1 MSPII
6 SIRQF
11 RDLPDYGFTR
21 NDGGEW
27 RDVNSATESKNR
39 MAFNRKPPAGFETCG
54 RLCWGRGF
62 AYIYGAHERAITA
75 SLQ

>member
-1 MSPII
+1 MSPTI

-21 NDGGEW
+21 NDGGEC

-39 MAFNRKPPAGFETCG
+39 IAFNRKPPAGFETLREVVLG
-54 RLCWGRGF
+54 TWFRFYLWR
-62 AYIYGAHERAITA
+62 
-75 SLQ
+75 S